1 MAQATTTGTTP
12 VAAEIDRIVGKA
24 VDGGIALAN
33 LVESLKEVYQ
43 PNGEAIFRPA
53 PDTLE
58 TLRLLKG
65 TLNRAIETVEAIR

>member
-1 MAQATTTGTTP
+1 MAQATTTGTVIT
-12 VAAEIDRIVGKA
+12 AEIDRIVGKA
-24 VDGGIALAN
+24 VDDGIALAN
-33 LVESLKEVYQ
+33 LIESLKGVYQ

-65 TLNRAIETVEAIR
+65 TLNRAIETVGAIR